1 MRLLRRGDIF
11 RKGTGQKAFTDEV
24 FTVSRPS
31 KNNPNAYYIKDDG
44 GEEIDGKVY
53 RRQLQALTTNPDQWE
68 VNVLDRRRRRGRQP
82 EILVKWVG
90 HPHLRPEWIPAANVV

>member
-11 RKGTGQKAFTDEV
+11 RKGTRQKALTDEV

-31 KNNPNAYYIKDDG
+31 RDNPNAYYVKDET

-53 RRQLQALTTNPDQWE
+53 RRQLQALTANPDRWE
-68 VNVLDRRRRRGRQP
+68 VNVLDRRQRRGVR
-82 EILVKWVG
+82 EVLVEWVG
-90 HPHLRPEWIPAANVV
+90 HPHLRPEWIPAANVD